1 MVEPGDAPALADAL
15 GDVIAD
21 SAARR
26 RMAHAARERAE
37 QGHGLDR
44 LSARL
49 SSIARCYAAARD
61 GHDPA
66 AAGSGGWSDD
76 ECSYE

>member
-1 MVEPGDAPALADAL
+1 MVEPGDAQALADAL
-15 GDVIAD
+15 GDVIED

-49 SSIARCYAAARD
+49 SSLYRAVL
-61 GHDPA
+61 
-66 AAGSGGWSDD
+66 AGERTGAVDD
-76 ECSYE
+76 SVGIPR